1 MRTRS
6 VVVVGIIF
14 AGVLAGRCSHP
25 QASPADTAQP
35 VKTQVVTPAPPQPA
49 VRYSASIEPFE
60 QVQIAFK
67 GAGYVDE
74 VLRRSGADGRLRTV
88 QPGDRVTRGTVLARI
103 READYQ
109 ERVTQGRAKLAEG
122 EASLVKA
129 RLDLERAKTL
139 FAADSLTKPDLDSAQ
154 ASFDSAEARAAAARA
169 EIELAMIALRDC
181 ALVSPSTG
189 IIVERRIEAGS
200 LAAAGTVGFV
210 LADLSSV
217 KARFGIPDS
226 MIRSV
231 KLGDGIDV
239 SVEAAATAT
248 FKGRVSSIAPTADAQ
263 SRVFDVEVTIANQDG
278 RLRPG
283 MIGTVAVGSPAAQAA
298 AAGSSLLSVPLTA
311 VIRSESGA
319 GQFAVMVVE
328 RQGTNEIA
336 RVRRVELGE
345 VVGNSIAV
353 HKGLNAGERVV
364 VSGATLLVDGAH
376 VRSVS

>member
-6 VVVVGIIF
+6 IVVVGIIF
-14 AGVLAGRCSHP
+14 AGALASRCSHP
-25 QASPADTAQP
+25 QASPPETAQP
-35 VKTQVVTPAPPQPA
+35 VKTQLVTPAASQPA

-74 VLRRSGADGRLRTV
+74 VLRRGGADGRLRTV

-122 EASLVKA
+122 EASLIKA
-129 RLDLERAKTL
+129 RLDLERARTL
-139 FAADSLTKPDLDSAQ
+139 FAAESLTKPDLDSAQ
-154 ASFDSAEARAAAARA
+154 ASFDSAEARVAAARA

-181 ALVSPSTG
+181 ALVSPANG
-189 IIVERRIEAGS
+189 IIVERRIEPGS

-210 LADLSSV
+210 LAELSSV

-239 SVEAAATAT
+239 SVDAAATAT

-263 SRVFDVEVTIANQDG
+263 SRVFDVEVTIPNQDG

-328 RQGTNEIA
+328 RQGANEIA